1 MQMCPWSGWE
11 AGGSMQTR
19 GRCLHVD
26 KLGWLPTRLRAPVGP
41 AAVPAKV
48 ASLSRHPLSLGPYLL
63 RIALD
68 LTLIHFLLPEQLPP
82 VSEYLH
88 SWSPQRFSLPV
99 ANPTTSSSP
108 PPRARSARRLP
119 PQPPQPSR
127 SPRDRPITTPGVRAG
142 VSLLLPPVPSEPP
155 PSPWPAGMQVSI
167 ACTEQNLRSRS
178 SEDRLCGPRPGPGG
192 GNGGPV
198 GGGHGNPSGGGG
210 SGFKARA
217 ALVPRPPAPAGALRE
232 STGRST
238 GMKYRNLGKSGLR
251 VSCLG
256 LGTWVT
262 FGSQISDETAEDVLT
277 IAYEHGINLFDTAEV
292 YAAGKAER
300 TLGNI
305 LKRKGWRRSSYVITT
320 KIFGGGQAETER
332 GLSRKHIIEGLRGS
346 LERLQLEY
354 VDIVF
359 ANRSDPNSPMEE
371 IVRAMTYVINQGL
384 ALYWGTSRWGAAE
397 IMEAYSMARQFNLI
411 PPVCEQVE
419 HHLFQREKAE
429 MQLPELYHKIGVGSV
444 TWSPLACG
452 LITSKY
458 DGRLPDSCRASIKGY
473 QWLKDKVQSE
483 DGKKQQAKAMDL
495 LPIAHQLG
503 CTVAQLAIA
512 WCLRSEGVSSVLL
525 GVSSEEQLMEHL
537 GSLQV
542 LSQLTPQMVMEIDG
556 LLGNKSH
563 SKK

>member
-1 MQMCPWSGWE
+1 
-11 AGGSMQTR
+11 
-19 GRCLHVD
+19 
-26 KLGWLPTRLRAPVGP
+26 
-41 AAVPAKV
+41 
-48 ASLSRHPLSLGPYLL
+48 
-63 RIALD
+63 
-68 LTLIHFLLPEQLPP
+68 
-82 VSEYLH
+82 
-88 SWSPQRFSLPV
+88 
-99 ANPTTSSSP
+99 
-108 PPRARSARRLP
+108 
-119 PQPPQPSR
+119 
-127 SPRDRPITTPGVRAG
+127 
-142 VSLLLPPVPSEPP
+142 
-155 PSPWPAGMQVSI
+155 MQVSI

-198 GGGHGNPSGGGG
+198 GGGPGNPPGGGG
-210 SGFKARA
+210 AGPKTRA

-232 STGRST
+232 STGRGT

-277 IAYEHGINLFDTAEV
+277 VAYEHGVNLFDTAEV

-305 LKRKGWRRSSYVITT
+305 LKSKGWRRSSYVITT
-320 KIFGGGQAETER
+320 KIFWGGQAETER
-332 GLSRKHIIEGLRGS
+332 GLSRKHIIEGLQGS

-371 IVRAMTYVINQGL
+371 IVRAMTYVISQGL
-384 ALYWGTSRWGAAE
+384 ALYWGTSRWSAAE
-397 IMEAYSMARQFNLI
+397 IMEAYSVARQFNLI
-411 PPVCEQVE
+411 PPVCEQTE
-419 HHLFQREKAE
+419 NHFFQRGKVE
-429 MQLPELYHKIGVGSV
+429 MQLHELYHKIGVGSV

-458 DGRLPDSCRASIKGY
+458 DGRVPETCKAAVVKGY
-473 QWLKDKVQSE
+473 QWLKEKVQSE
-483 DGKKQQAKAMDL
+483 DGKKQQARVMDL
-495 LPIAHQLG
+495 LPIARQLG

-525 GVSSEEQLMEHL
+525 GVSNAEQLLEHL

-542 LSQLTPQMVMEIDG
+542 LSQLTPQTVMEIDA
-556 LLGNKSH
+556 LLGNKPH

>member
-1 MQMCPWSGWE
+1 
-11 AGGSMQTR
+11 
-19 GRCLHVD
+19 
-26 KLGWLPTRLRAPVGP
+26 
-41 AAVPAKV
+41 
-48 ASLSRHPLSLGPYLL
+48 
-63 RIALD
+63 
-68 LTLIHFLLPEQLPP
+68 
-82 VSEYLH
+82 
-88 SWSPQRFSLPV
+88 
-99 ANPTTSSSP
+99 
-108 PPRARSARRLP
+108 
-119 PQPPQPSR
+119 
-127 SPRDRPITTPGVRAG
+127 
-142 VSLLLPPVPSEPP
+142 
-155 PSPWPAGMQVSI
+155 MQVSI

-198 GGGHGNPSGGGG
+198 GAGHGNPPRGGG
-210 SGFKARA
+210 SGPKARA

-232 STGRST
+232 STGRGT

-262 FGSQISDETAEDVLT
+262 FGSQISDETAEDILT
-277 IAYEHGINLFDTAEV
+277 VAYEHGVNLFDTAEV
-292 YAAGKAER
+292 YAAGK
-300 TLGNI
+300 
-305 LKRKGWRRSSYVITT
+305 RSSYVITT

-332 GLSRKHIIEGLRGS
+332 GLSRKHIIEGLQGS
-346 LERLQLEY
+346 LERLQLGY

-371 IVRAMTYVINQGL
+371 IVRAMTDVINQGL
-384 ALYWGTSRWGAAE
+384 ALYWGTSRWSAAE

-411 PPVCEQVE
+411 PPVCEQAE
-419 HHLFQREKAE
+419 HHLFQREKVE

-458 DGRLPDSCRASIKGY
+458 DGRVPDTCKTTIKGY
-473 QWLKDKVQSE
+473 QWLKEKMQSE
-483 DGKKQQAKAMDL
+483 DGKKQQARVMEL

-512 WCLRSEGVSSVLL
+512 WCLHNEGVSSVLL
-525 GVSSEEQLMEHL
+525 GVSSAEQLIEHL
-537 GSLQV
+537 GALQV
-542 LSQLTPQMVMEIDG
+542 LSQLTPQMVMEIDA